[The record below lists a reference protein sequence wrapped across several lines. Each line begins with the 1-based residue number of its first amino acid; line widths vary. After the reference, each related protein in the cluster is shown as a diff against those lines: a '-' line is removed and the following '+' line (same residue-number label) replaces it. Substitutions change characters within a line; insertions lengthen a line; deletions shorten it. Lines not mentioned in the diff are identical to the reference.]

1 MDPCGPPWEGE
12 DVQRQLIINYPPPEI
27 CPPAKCADQGWNL
40 KRPSNCNWDQ
50 IYCSSAIRS
59 YPSGQNVLCS
69 FIFWHI
75 PKEAQL
81 FISTDMICG
90 GLICRTIWSEIW
102 AFSQLWRHHMLW
114 VDGVRD
120 LLGHHFHL
128 LQVHGHLKFALLS
141 SARHPPFPT
150 SIFLPKSGPPWKWH
164 PLAWVGG
171 QHQSQ
176 DLEWSPTTK

>member
-1 MDPCGPPWEGE
+1 MDLCGPPWEGE

-27 CPPAKCADQGWNL
+27 CPPAKCADLGWNL

-114 VDGVRD
+114 VVGGRD
-120 LLGHHFHL
+120 LLGDHFQL
-128 LQVHGHLKFALLS
+128 LQVHDHLIFAFLS
-141 SARHPPFPT
+141 SARHPPFPS
-150 SIFLPKSGPPWKWH
+150 SIFLPQSGPPWRWH
-164 PLAWVGG
+164 PLAGVGG
-171 QHQSQ
+171 QHQCQ